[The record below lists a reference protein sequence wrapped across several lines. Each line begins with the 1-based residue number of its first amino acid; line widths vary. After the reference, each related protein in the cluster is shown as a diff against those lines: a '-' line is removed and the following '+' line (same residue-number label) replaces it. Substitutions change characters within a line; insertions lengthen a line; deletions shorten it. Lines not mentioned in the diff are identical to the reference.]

1 MFLLT
6 LAAHAAPRS
15 LTGPVRAYGDSI
27 TQHYAATNP
36 GVNDYVSL
44 LGTYYGESTVNDA
57 LSGDTSCEM
66 TNKVFIHENPSTS
79 TTGIYTAMIG
89 TNDANRNGTA
99 YEATYQNCHLAALSW
114 LAVPRSAKVFAQD
127 SACVKAG
134 TWVADNTYQTGIGE
148 TSSTNGSILTCSIV
162 TDGNPVYIWFRVIN
176 GNTGTFTYSLDG
188 GSATVANAFTTPA
201 IATYN
206 GGTQSVGFI
215 RIPHV
220 SAGSH
225 SVVLTVTS
233 SSGSVPIVGIGSSPL
248 RGYVGQM
255 SVYSAGVPFQAA
267 DNLSA
272 LTAAY
277 NADALTDA
285 NLIAGDGGD
294 VVFVNVRAYLC
305 PNCAN
310 VPPGTGDMNDAEHPN
325 DLGHAELA
333 TGFEAVIDLIRGLT
347 ENKHILGNAGFTGN
361 FR

>member
-1 MFLLT
+1 
-6 LAAHAAPRS
+6 
-15 LTGPVRAYGDSI
+15 VRAYGDSI

-44 LGTYYGESTVNDA
+44 LGTYYGVAPINNA

-66 TNKVFIHENPSTS
+66 TDKVFRYENPTTS

-89 TNDANRNGTA
+89 TNDANRNGSA
-99 YEATYQNCHLAALSW
+99 YVATYQSCHLAALSW

-134 TWVADNTYQTGIGE
+134 TWSVDNTYQTGIGE
-148 TSSTNGSILTCSIV
+148 TSSTNGSTLTCSIV
-162 TDGNPVYIWFRVIN
+162 TDGNPVYIWYRVIN

-188 GSATVANAFTTPA
+188 GSATAGNTFTTPA

-220 SAGSH
+220 AAGSH

-233 SSGSVPIVGIGSSPL
+233 STGSVPIVGIGSSPL
-248 RGYVGQM
+248 KGYVGQM

-267 DNLSA
+267 DNLSTV
-272 LTAAY
+272 TAAY
-277 NADALTDA
+277 NADAQADA

-305 PNCAN
+305 PDCAN

-333 TGFEAVIDLIRGLT
+333 TAFEAVIDLIRGLT
-347 ENKHILGNAGFTGN
+347 ENKHILGNAGLMGN
-361 FR
+361 FH